1 MTTETQIHVPLDVPA
16 EKHEEYLKNM
26 NQITKGTGKLIL
38 FAGDQKIEHL
48 NDDYVGKDV
57 DPEDGDPEHLFKI
70 ASMTKVSCFATQ
82 LELIARY
89 GADYPNVPYV
99 IKLNS
104 KSNIVKDAIHDPLS
118 LSLVSMD
125 EVLRFR
131 EQSKLNIVGVGYTI
145 FLGSEFESEMLRE
158 AEHFIVEAHQ
168 NGLIAVIWM
177 YPRGKSVENRLDPHL
192 IAGAAG
198 VAVSIGA
205 DFVKVNYPEILE
217 NDDAVKRAEAFK
229 EAITAAGRTLVIC
242 SGGEK
247 METNEFLSQLWHQ
260 MHISGSAGCAIGRNL
275 HQRSLAEAKRFA
287 EALHAIVYAD
297 ASLEDAKKIFAD
309 GVLES

>member
-1 MTTETQIHVPLDVPA
+1 MNTETQIHVPLDVPA
-16 EKHEEYLKNM
+16 EKHEEYLKNL
-26 NQITKGTGKLIL
+26 NEITQGTGKLIL

-48 NDDYVGKDV
+48 NDDYVGEDV
-57 DPEDGDPEHLFKI
+57 DTEDADPEHLFKI

-82 LELIARY
+82 LELIAKY
-89 GADYPNVPYV
+89 GVDYPNIPYI

-104 KSNIVKDAIHDPLS
+104 KTNIVKDATHDPLS

-125 EVLRFR
+125 EVLRFK

-168 NGLIAVIWM
+168 NGLLAVVWM
-177 YPRGKSVENRLDPHL
+177 YPRGKSVENKLDPHL
-192 IAGAAG
+192 IAGATG
-198 VAVSIGA
+198 VALSIGA
-205 DFVKVNYPEILE
+205 DFVKVNYPKVSE
-217 NDDAVKRAEAFK
+217 NDNPVKRAEAFK
-229 EAITAAGRTLVIC
+229 EAVVSAGRTYVIC

-247 METNEFLSQLWHQ
+247 MESDEFISQLWHQ

-287 EALHAIVYAD
+287 EALHAIVYED
-297 ASLEDAKKIFAD
+297 ASIETAKKIFSD
-309 GVLES
+309 GVLEN